1 MIFII
6 IGIFFILL
14 LLGIPISFSL
24 AIASVIGLFVTGI
37 PIEMFIQQTAA
48 GINSF
53 PFLAIPF
60 FILAG
65 NLMETGGIA
74 NRLIYFSRGLVG
86 HFKGGLGMVAVVSE
100 ILFSGISGS
109 SVADASAMGSLLL
122 PAMNRAGYPM
132 DKSVCIITAASGMG
146 ILIPPCLTMIVVG
159 AISNISI
166 AALFIAG
173 FLPGLCMGLI
183 LMGLIYY
190 QAKKGL
196 LPVGE
201 KRLPF
206 LQILQSFKSSLIPLL
221 MPVIIFGGIL
231 GGIATTT
238 EIAVVAVIYA
248 VLVGV
253 LYYKEIKLRELP
265 HMLIN
270 VVLITGSVMFLV
282 GVATSFSWIMA
293 SEQFPELIGT
303 IIKPL
308 TNSPYAFL
316 LISNIIFIFSS
327 ALLDGI
333 PALIIFFPVLYPV
346 AMDFGINPLHFGLL
360 SVACSGIGLVI
371 PPIGLLLI
379 VVSALGK
386 IQLSQVSKPMIP
398 YVAILIVG
406 LLVITYIPWITLILP
421 RIVFPLAGY

>member
-1 MIFII
+1 
-6 IGIFFILL
+6 
-14 LLGIPISFSL
+14 
-24 AIASVIGLFVTGI
+24 
-37 PIEMFIQQTAA
+37 
-48 GINSF
+48 
-53 PFLAIPF
+53 
-60 FILAG
+60 
-65 NLMETGGIA
+65 
-74 NRLIYFSRGLVG
+74 
-86 HFKGGLGMVAVVSE
+86 
-100 ILFSGISGS
+100 
-109 SVADASAMGSLLL
+109 MGSLLL

-146 ILIPPCLTMIVVG
+146 ILIPPCLTMIVLG

-206 LQILQSFKSSLIPLL
+206 VQILQSFKSSLIPLL

-238 EIAVVAVIYA
+238 EIAVIAVIYA

-253 LYYKEIKLRELP
+253 LYYKEIKWRELP
-265 HMLIN
+265 YMLIN
-270 VVLITGSVMFLV
+270 VVRITGSVMFLV
-282 GVATSFSWIMA
+282 GIATSFSWIMA
-293 SEQFPELIGT
+293 SEQFPEFIGS

-308 TNSPYAFL
+308 TKSPYVFL

-327 ALLDGI
+327 ALMDGI
-333 PALIIFFPVLYPV
+333 PALIIFFPVLCPV
-346 AMDFGINPLHFGLL
+346 AMDLGINPLHFALL

-371 PPIGLLLI
+371 PPLGLLLI
-379 VVSALGK
+379 VVSALGR
-386 IQLSQVSKPMIP
+386 IELSQVSKPMIP

-406 LLVITYIPWITLILP
+406 LLVITYIPWIALVLP